1 MIGVV
6 KISLCMQIDYDHHTP
21 VLVELCNVF
30 VVGFFLKS
38 LNFSLN
44 VNSVAQRSKPLDL
57 RDPRDFAPWLV
68 PSGTTE
74 HIEHLSSKPEGKGV
88 SLNYLSCSTAKK
100 IFDYIYVIAYN

>member
-6 KISLCMQIDYDHHTP
+6 KISLCTQIDYDHHTP

-30 VVGFFLKS
+30 VVVFFFLKS

-100 IFDYIYVIAYN
+100 DF